1 MALGAAALFG
11 ASTPLAKLLLT
22 DIAPWL
28 LAALLY
34 LGAGLGL
41 AGILIFRRWSGAP
54 RREAALGRADL
65 PWLAAVVLAGGVVAP
80 VLLMVGLSGV
90 SAAVASL
97 LLNLEGLFTILIAWR
112 MFGENLGRRIALGAA
127 LILAGATL
135 LSWRGEGGPAAPIA
149 IAAIAGACL
158 AWAID
163 NNLTRRLTAV
173 DPVQVAAVKGL
184 VAGSV
189 NLALALSAGTAWPA
203 TGAVVAA
210 GIIGFLGYGVS
221 LVLFLLALR
230 HVGTARTAAY
240 FSTAPFLGASL
251 AVPLL
256 GEPITASLLTAAVL
270 IGAGVWLH
278 LAERHEHRHLHRA
291 MNHSHAHRH
300 DLHHRHVHSPDDPPG
315 DFHVHA
321 HHHEQ
326 LAHSHPHYPDL
337 HHAHE
342 H

>member
-1 MALGAAALFG
+1 
-11 ASTPLAKLLLT
+11 
-22 DIAPWL
+22 
-28 LAALLY
+28 
-34 LGAGLGL
+34 
-41 AGILIFRRWSGAP
+41 
-54 RREAALGRADL
+54 
-65 PWLAAVVLAGGVVAP
+65 
-80 VLLMVGLSGV
+80 MVGLSGV

-135 LSWRGEGGPAAPIA
+135 LSWQGGGGRASPIA
-149 IAAIAGACL
+149 IAAIVGACF

-163 NNLTRRLTAV
+163 NNLTRRLSAA

-189 NLALALSAGTAWPA
+189 NLALALSAGAVWPA
-203 TGAVVAA
+203 AGAIAAA
-210 GIIGFLGYGVS
+210 GTIGFLGYGVS

-230 HVGTARTAAY
+230 DIGTARTAAY
-240 FSTAPFLGASL
+240 FSAAPFLGASL

-256 GEPITASLLTAAVL
+256 GEPITASLLIAALL

-278 LAERHEHRHLHRA
+278 LAERHEHRHIHPA
-291 MNHSHAHRH
+291 MSHSHAHRH
-300 DLHHRHVHSPDDPPG
+300 DLHHRHAHSADDPAG

-321 HHHEQ
+321 HVHEE